1 MKCSL
6 YSLVHLMNQDLN
18 LVICGLVTHD
28 LGPALLLFYRSCR
41 TGNQKLE
48 SSFLFSFL
56 FIFTKLKISY
66 WKSLPTLDP
75 DPLHGSE
82 VKEPYC
88 KRYIKYANILLGFQP
103 RIHIPPLKLC
113 SGYQST
119 RQLSRENSLI
129 K

>member
-1 MKCSL
+1 MYLYSRL
-6 YSLVHLMNQDLN
+6 YSLDDLRNQDLN

-56 FIFTKLKISY
+56 FIFDKLSKSY

-75 DPLHGSE
+75 DPLHEAE
-82 VKEPYC
+82 VKEPYS

-103 RIHIPPLKLC
+103 RIHIPP
-113 SGYQST
+113 
-119 RQLSRENSLI
+119 
-129 K
+129 